1 MVGVH
6 TCQCPTVTHRWYVV
20 VYLGVQLYILHVTLL
35 VRSLEQRVSEGEGE
49 EREEEREEEMAVQH
63 VGRCRTP

>member
-1 MVGVH
+1 M
-6 TCQCPTVTHRWYVV
+6 THRWYVV

-35 VRSLEQRVSEGEGE
+35 VRSPEQRVSEGEGE
-49 EREEEREEEMAVQH
+49 EEREEKREEEMAVQH

>member
-1 MVGVH
+1 M
-6 TCQCPTVTHRWYVV
+6 THSWYVV
-20 VYLGVQLYILHVTLL
+20 TYLGVQLYILHVTLL

-49 EREEEREEEMAVQH
+49 EEGEEEREEEREEEMAVQH

>member
-6 TCQCPTVTHRWYVV
+6 TCQCPTVTHSWYVV
-20 VYLGVQLYILHVTLL
+20 TYLGVQLYILHVTLL
-35 VRSLEQRVSEGEGE
+35 VRSLEEGVSEGEGE
-49 EREEEREEEMAVQH
+49 EEGKEEMAVQH